1 MLKYLAITIF
11 LLILD
16 MRSLASDA
24 SSAVNII
31 LGVLGKA
38 EPVEVKIKGELV
50 QEAQC
55 QRPIIW
61 SHLRINFVGNAGDK
75 NVTFST
81 DVTPEAKFIMREKIK
96 HGEYL
101 VEVQDTRTFKTLL
114 RKKTVST
121 AFGNLK
127 LVIRCNN

>member
-1 MLKYLAITIF
+1 MES
-11 LLILD
+11 
-16 MRSLASDA
+16 RCLASEG
-24 SSAVNII
+24 SSAINII

-38 EPVEVKIKGELV
+38 EPVEVKIQGELV
-50 QEAQC
+50 QESQC

-81 DVTPEAKFIMREKIK
+81 DVTPKANFIMREKIK

-101 VEVQDTRTFKTLL
+101 VEIQDTRTFKTLL

-121 AFGNLK
+121 SFGNLK
-127 LVIRCNN
+127 LVIPCND